1 MRYTM
6 TQTQIEALCREEN
19 QLLYYEALEV
29 LGKQQCLARHLAE
42 NSSKFNSVN
51 SWAMFL
57 SLTMWSK
64 SNDKPVKPRY
74 TMQQDFNKLVKEL
87 INAKL

>member
-1 MRYTM
+1 M
-6 TQTQIEALCREEN
+6 TQTQIEAICREEN
-19 QLLYYEALEV
+19 QVLYYEALDI
-29 LGKQQCLARHLAE
+29 LGKQQYLARYLAQ
-42 NSSKFNSVN
+42 NSSKFHSVN

-74 TMQQDFNKLVKEL
+74 TMQQDFNKLAKEL
-87 INAKL
+87 INANV